1 MGGGRKG
8 EEEKEEKASQ
18 GHLKVVIGKVRHRCM
33 FKERG
38 LSGEGA
44 TSWHGGTKRLPD
56 HVEGGGECYNRL
68 TKG

>member
-1 MGGGRKG
+1 MCTDLFARRKEGWCSQSNSGLLVRGGRKG

-38 LSGEGA
+38 LSG
-44 TSWHGGTKRLPD
+44 
-56 HVEGGGECYNRL
+56 
-68 TKG
+68 